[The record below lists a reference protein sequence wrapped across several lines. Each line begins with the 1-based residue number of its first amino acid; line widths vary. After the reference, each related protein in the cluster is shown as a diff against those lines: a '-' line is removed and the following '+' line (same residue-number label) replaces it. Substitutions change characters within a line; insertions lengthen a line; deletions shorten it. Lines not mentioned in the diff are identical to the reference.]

1 MTKLWHKLDL
11 DPAGALREDL
21 DLSFVNG
28 SAPQVTW
35 VWGTY
40 DDELKD
46 LFNESWLDYM
56 ESRNCRPRQ
65 VIIFYKPPYYRDNIH
80 IDPRP
85 TANGEEFVSNASN
98 RNYKIEN
105 GDTHIIADGK
115 FRHYTINFVGN
126 PGYMSGNGAH
136 RKYKNW
142 KDTGSMRWYDTHPD
156 DEILLTGKSINFEYQ
171 YASVPESP
179 RVTEIDRVT
188 FDSNGIYLANVLTP
202 HGIVTKDQPRICFSL
217 RGCVEEPQPSWE
229 DTITHFKNI
238 KLLQDQ

>member
-46 LFNESWLDYM
+46 IFNESWLDYM